1 MSDLA
6 TALANV
12 NAFEASAPSRVAWKL
27 NRAQTLQRLR
37 ALLTNP
43 AQLGQ
48 RGLNACAPAA
58 FFRVWLAR
66 DPVGAA
72 AFACTMLRDA
82 VATVGSMTITASQA
96 LRDQDYASVAAT
108 LNAAHPNAMPD
119 TADWLLLCSLRD
131 SENTLVD
138 YLGEPY
144 SLRDTVAGLTLPLT
158 LTSWLTATNLYATVA
173 NDTTVLP
180 GVDNPRLLTLLPTSN
195 VDIILLVNS
204 SFNANLYPN
213 LATRPPLPPAPGV
226 YIPDHYVVMNGP
238 FSLDAGVWLNIDVW
252 TWGRTIGGW
261 VGSADFGSRYYGL
274 ILATA
279 S

>member
-12 NAFEASAPSRVAWKL
+12 NAFEASAPSTVAWKL
-27 NRAQTLQRLR
+27 DRTQTLQRLR
-37 ALLTNP
+37 TLLTTP
-43 AQLGQ
+43 ALIGQ

-72 AFACTMLRDA
+72 AFACTMLRDGT
-82 VATVGSMTITASQA
+82 ATIGSKTITASQGLLA
-96 LRDQDYASVAAT
+96 QDYAAVRDAV
-108 LNAAHPNAMPD
+108 NAAHSNAMPD
-119 TADWLLLCSLRD
+119 TADWMLQCSLRD

-144 SLRDTVAGLTLPLT
+144 SVRDTIAGLTLPLT
-158 LTSWLTATNLYATVA
+158 LTSWLTATNLYTTVA

-180 GVDNPRLLTLLPTSN
+180 GVDNQRLPTLLPTSN

-204 SFNANLYPN
+204 SFNANFYPN
-213 LATRPPLPPAPGV
+213 LATRPLVPPSPGV

-238 FSLDAGVWLNIDVW
+238 FSLDAGVWLNVDVW
-252 TWGRTIGGW
+252 TWGRTMGGW

-274 ILATA
+274 ILATV
-279 S
+279 